1 MWRKS
6 LIMSSLIM
14 SVVACVVTET
24 TGLRPA
30 SDEERLQAHL
40 ELARGYLENRDV
52 ARARKPL
59 GRAFDIDSSSWEVH
73 DLYGLIFEMEGE
85 SKLADQHFKR
95 ALRSDPRNAR
105 VLNNYGAFLYGQGRY
120 RDARKRLEKATEDPN
135 YVGRSQVYENLGL
148 VMMRLGEV
156 EEAERAFQRSL
167 MLNSAQ
173 GQATFELAEIYF
185 DRGAF
190 DIARRY
196 YDAYRNAVR
205 QGPRSLWLGIRLG
218 RVYADEDA
226 VASYSMQLRN
236 LYPGTREFELY
247 QESLQ

>member
-24 TGLRPA
+24 TGLHPA

-59 GRAFDIDSSSWEVH
+59 GRAFDIDSSSWEVN

-190 DIARRY
+190 DIARQY
-196 YDAYRNAVR
+196 YDAYRNVVR

>member
-14 SVVACVVTET
+14 SAVACVVTET
-24 TGLRPA
+24 TGFEPA
-30 SDEERLQAHL
+30 SDKERLRAHL
-40 ELARGYLENRDV
+40 ELARGYLEKRDL
-52 ARARKPL
+52 ARVRKPL
-59 GRAFDIDSSSWEVH
+59 GRAFAIDSSSWEVH

-85 SKLADQHFKR
+85 NKLADQHFRR
-95 ALRSDPRNAR
+95 ALRSDPRNPR

-120 RDARKRLEKATEDPN
+120 RDARKRLEKATGDPN
-135 YVGRSQVYENLGL
+135 YVGRSHVYENLGL

-167 MLNSAQ
+167 MLNSTQA
-173 GQATFELAEIYF
+173 QATFELAEIYF
-185 DRGAF
+185 DRGSF
-190 DIARRY
+190 DIARQY
-196 YDAYRNAVR
+196 YEAYRKAVR

-218 RVYADEDA
+218 RVFADQDA

-236 LYPGTREFELY
+236 LYPTTREFELY
-247 QESLQ
+247 RESLQ

>member
-1 MWRKS
+1 
-6 LIMSSLIM
+6 
-14 SVVACVVTET
+14 
-24 TGLRPA
+24 
-30 SDEERLQAHL
+30 
-40 ELARGYLENRDV
+40 
-52 ARARKPL
+52 
-59 GRAFDIDSSSWEVH
+59 
-73 DLYGLIFEMEGE
+73 
-85 SKLADQHFKR
+85 
-95 ALRSDPRNAR
+95 
-105 VLNNYGAFLYGQGRY
+105 
-120 RDARKRLEKATEDPN
+120 
-135 YVGRSQVYENLGL
+135 
-148 VMMRLGEV
+148 
-156 EEAERAFQRSL
+156 

-190 DIARRY
+190 DIARQY